1 VLSGIG
7 FPTLENTRT
16 IRTGTLVVHYWD
28 ELRSPC
34 PWSLT
39 AAVEASS
46 VVLDVS
52 PPMPAAQGD
61 LVQVE
66 QELMRVLE
74 VFGGGA
80 QLLVDRGIHETEAVG
95 HAPGTPVFL
104 LERHTSVM
112 AFSKGFF
119 GSPAS
124 GSYSRRVD
132 LKNARIAAAEFYV
145 TNDRGSSPTAYQA
158 YTATADGG
166 LRTMVGGQYTFQY
179 DGELAVTSN
188 LSPPIIVESTRA
200 VRDVQA
206 HLEQAPLG
214 GTAVIRLFVDDEPY
228 AELTIPPGSQDSD
241 AVSCFD
247 RPPLLE
253 GARIRAAVVSVAT
266 GANSYPGR
274 GLTVTVRL

>member
-1 VLSGIG
+1 
-7 FPTLENTRT
+7 
-16 IRTGTLVVHYWD
+16 
-28 ELRSPC
+28 
-34 PWSLT
+34 
-39 AAVEASS
+39 
-46 VVLDVS
+46 
-52 PPMPAAQGD
+52 
-61 LVQVE
+61 
-66 QELMRVLE
+66 
-74 VFGGGA
+74 
-80 QLLVDRGIHETEAVG
+80 
-95 HAPGTPVFL
+95 
-104 LERHTSVM
+104 
-112 AFSKGFF
+112 
-119 GSPAS
+119 
-124 GSYSRRVD
+124 
-132 LKNARIAAAEFYV
+132 
-145 TNDRGSSPTAYQA
+145 
-158 YTATADGG
+158 ADGG